1 MTSPP
6 IPEMQEAEALIR
18 QSSHV
23 LLGLDYDGTL
33 TPIVE
38 EPARALLPLAMKQTI
53 WALNRREDVTVT
65 VMSGRAQADLQE
77 LVGIP
82 EIIYAGNHGLEISG
96 PGLSFI
102 EPFARAASQELHVI
116 AQAIGRKLH
125 HLQGAFVED
134 KGLTLS
140 VHHRRVAAVDAEEV
154 RVVVDDALKEHTD
167 HFHVTLGNKV
177 YEVRPRTAWNKDAA
191 IKWIKRQIKQP
202 EALVVYS
209 GNDRADK
216 DIVPSSHGADVT
228 IKVGDDGVTA
238 ARFFLSDTTAVQE
251 FLRWV
256 VSLREN
262 NSHLAYDVEDS
273 DFQG

>member
-6 IPEMQEAEALIR
+6 IPEMQEAEAPIR
-18 QSSHV
+18 QSSHI

-33 TPIVE
+33 TPIVD
-38 EPARALLPLAMKQTI
+38 EPARALLRLTMKQAI
-53 WALNRREDVTVT
+53 WALTRREDVTVT
-65 VMSGRAQADLQE
+65 VMSGRAQADLQD

-102 EPFARAASQELHVI
+102 EPSALAASKELHVI
-116 AQAIGRKLH
+116 AQALGRRLH
-125 HLQGAFVED
+125 HIKGAFVED

-140 VHHRRVAAVDAEEV
+140 VHHRRVAAVDSEEV
-154 RVVVDDALKEHTD
+154 RGAVDEALKEHSD

-177 YEVRPRTAWNKDAA
+177 YEVRPRSAWNQDEA
-191 IKWIKRQIKQP
+191 IKWIKRQINRP
-202 EALVVYS
+202 NALVVCS
-209 GNDRADK
+209 GDDRVDK
-216 DIVPSSHGADVT
+216 DIVPASIGAHVT
-228 IKVGDDGVTA
+228 IKVGEQEVA
-238 ARFFLSDTTAVQE
+238 ARFFLPDTRAVEE

-262 NSHLAYDVEDS
+262 NTRSSHESENRDL
-273 DFQG
+273 QR